1 MMIRG
6 QAMSEPQPRVQDEAH
21 APYPAYDDDLVG
33 WAAANAALLR
43 AGRLSQVD
51 RLHLAEELDDL
62 GKCERRSLTSHLGN
76 LMLHLLKWQFQPGL
90 RGPSW
95 RLSVNNARAAAAEI
109 LEDSPSLRPALP
121 ALIGKAY
128 PLARRN
134 ALAETGLPEAT
145 FPNDCP
151 YAIDQLL
158 DDGFWP
164 ES

>member
-1 MMIRG
+1 MIRG
-6 QAMSEPQPRVQDEAH
+6 RAMPRPQPIVQDDAR
-21 APYPAYDDDLVG
+21 ASYPAYDDDLVG

-43 AGRLSQVD
+43 AGCLSQVD
-51 RLHLAEELDDL
+51 ALHLAEELEDL
-62 GKCERRSLTSHLGN
+62 GKSERRSLTSHLGN

-109 LEDSPSLRPALP
+109 LDDSPSLRPALP
-121 ALIGKAY
+121 ALIDKAY

-145 FPNDCP
+145 FPQDCP
-151 YAIDQLL
+151 YAIEQLL

>member
-1 MMIRG
+1 MIRG
-6 QAMSEPQPRVQDEAH
+6 QAMSRPQPSVQDDAR
-21 APYPAYDDDLVG
+21 ASYPAYDDDLVG

-51 RLHLAEELDDL
+51 ALHLAEELDDL
-62 GKCERRSLTSHLGN
+62 GKSERRSLTSHLGN

-121 ALIGKAY
+121 ALIDKAY

-134 ALAETGLPEAT
+134 ALAETGLPDT
-145 FPNDCP
+145 RFPLDCP
-151 YAIDQLL
+151 YAVDQLL
-158 DDGFWP
+158 DDGYWP
-164 ES
+164 SS

>member
-1 MMIRG
+1 MT
-6 QAMSEPQPRVQDEAH
+6 H
-21 APYPAYDDDLVG
+21 
-33 WAAANAALLR
+33 LLR
-43 AGRLSQVD
+43 
-51 RLHLAEELDDL
+51 
-62 GKCERRSLTSHLGN
+62 
-76 LMLHLLKWQFQPGL
+76 WQFQPGL

-151 YAIDQLL
+151 YSIHQLL

-164 ES
+164 GS

>member
-1 MMIRG
+1 
-6 QAMSEPQPRVQDEAH
+6 MSRPQPSVREDDRAS
-21 APYPAYDDDLVG
+21 YPAYDDDLVG

-43 AGRLSQVD
+43 AGCLAHVD
-51 RLHLAEELDDL
+51 AMHLAEELEDL
-62 GKCERRSLTSHLGN
+62 GKSERRSLTSHLSN

-109 LEDSPSLRPALP
+109 LDDSPSLRPALP
-121 ALIGKAY
+121 ALIEKAY

-145 FPNDCP
+145 FPSACP
-151 YAIDQLL
+151 YAIDQLF

-164 ES
+164 GS

>member
-1 MMIRG
+1 
-6 QAMSEPQPRVQDEAH
+6 MSRPQPSVPDDDRAS
-21 APYPAYDDDLVG
+21 YPAYDDDLVG

-43 AGRLSQVD
+43 AGRLAQVD
-51 RLHLAEELDDL
+51 ALHLAEELEDL
-62 GKCERRSLTSHLGN
+62 GKSERRSLTSHLGD

-95 RLSVNNARAAAAEI
+95 RLSVNTARAAAAEI
-109 LEDSPSLRPALP
+109 LDDSPSLRPALQ
-121 ALIGKAY
+121 ALVDKAY

-134 ALAETGLPEAT
+134 AIAETGLPEAT

-151 YAIDQLL
+151 YAIDNLL

-164 ES
+164 ET

>member
-1 MMIRG
+1 MIRG
-6 QAMSEPQPRVQDEAH
+6 QPMPRPQPIVQDG
-21 APYPAYDDDLVG
+21 APASYPAYDDDLVG

-51 RLHLAEELDDL
+51 ALHLAEELEDL
-62 GKCERRSLTSHLGN
+62 GKSERRSLTNHLGN

-109 LEDSPSLRPALP
+109 LDDSPSLRPSLP
-121 ALIGKAY
+121 ALVNKAY

-145 FPNDCP
+145 FPQDCP
-151 YAIDQLL
+151 YAIAQLL

>member
-1 MMIRG
+1 
-6 QAMSEPQPRVQDEAH
+6 MSRPRPIVQDDAQ
-21 APYPAYDDDLVG
+21 ATYPAYDDDLVG

-43 AGRLSQVD
+43 SGRLAQVD
-51 RLHLAEELDDL
+51 ALHLAEELDDL
-62 GKCERRSLTSHLGN
+62 GKSERRSLTSHLGN

-109 LEDSPSLRPALP
+109 LEDSPSLRPAVPTLVH
-121 ALIGKAY
+121 KAY

-134 ALAETGLPEAT
+134 ALAETELPET
-145 FPNDCP
+145 MLPHDCP

>member
-6 QAMSEPQPRVQDEAH
+6 QAMSRPQPSVQDEAH

-51 RLHLAEELDDL
+51 RLHLAEELEDL
-62 GKCERRSLTSHLGN
+62 GKSERRSLTSHLGH
-76 LMLHLLKWQFQPGL
+76 LMLHLLKWKFQPGL
-90 RGPSW
+90 HGPSW

-121 ALIGKAY
+121 ALIDKVY
-128 PLARRN
+128 PDLSSVSPCLRERKF
-134 ALAETGLPEAT
+134 LGTGLLT
-145 FPNDCP
+145 RNRS
-151 YAIDQLL
+151 
-158 DDGFWP
+158 WP
-164 ES
+164 CVSSSPA

>member
-1 MMIRG
+1 MPR
-6 QAMSEPQPRVQDEAH
+6 PQPTARDDAR

-51 RLHLAEELDDL
+51 ALHLAEELEDL
-62 GKCERRSLTSHLGN
+62 GKSERRSLTSHLCN
-76 LMLHLLKWQFQPGL
+76 LTLHLLKWQFQPGL

-121 ALIGKAY
+121 ALIDKAY

-145 FPNDCP
+145 FPQDCP

-158 DDGFWP
+158 DDSYWP
-164 ES
+164 SS